1 MSPAASRTLR
11 TIALTIA
18 GYLVA
23 WGLAVL
29 LAPMWPGFCDG
40 TIVGADCEAVAVQS
54 MMGYLVI
61 ALGIITMIIVP
72 IVGSLLELYIHGANW
87 ETPRGTETVTTNVPL
102 LVGLIYLLSGVAIP
116 ATA

>member
-1 MSPAASRTLR
+1 VR
-11 TIALTIA
+11 TIVLTVA

-40 TIVGADCEAVAVQS
+40 TIVGADCEAVAIQTT
-54 MMGYLVI
+54 MGYLVI

-72 IVGSLLELYIHGANW
+72 IIGSLLELYLHGANW
-87 ETPRGTETVTTNVPL
+87 ETPRGTETPTTNVPL
-102 LVGLIYLLSGVAIP
+102 LVGLIYLLSGVAIT